1 MTTVAIDVPTQAPPQ
16 GRGVP
21 RWFRVNLWLHRW
33 TGLLAAPFFLVL
45 CLTGSILIFHEEID
59 YALGTVPGVER
70 PAGTREKPLAELV
83 QAARA
88 QAPGGKVMYVGMD
101 PDAPGRVMV
110 GMGPAGVTG
119 LEDTRPVFVNAYTGA
134 SAPPVAPRSTLTG
147 FVLELH
153 AQWFAGLPGQLFG
166 GLVALLTLV
175 SLVTGV
181 VVYAPHVRRLA
192 FGMIRRERGA
202 RIAQLDLHNLVGV
215 VVLGW
220 ATVVTVTGALLALAT
235 LLLAVWQ
242 SSELKEMTRADAT
255 DRPAAA
261 AFVSPDRALAAAA
274 RARPDRRAQFL
285 FYPGTDFSGPGH
297 YTALLYGTKSYNER
311 QFDVATIDAAT
322 GEVADVRAL
331 PSYLQAVVIS
341 EPLHFGD
348 YGGLPLKLL
357 WLASAWG
364 TLFIA
369 GNGAWL
375 WAKRRPG
382 RRRARAAAEPR
393 S

>member
-1 MTTVAIDVPTQAPPQ
+1 MMATVALPVSSEPAARA
-16 GRGVP
+16 RGVP
-21 RWFRVNLWLHRW
+21 RWFWVNLWLHRW

-45 CLTGSILIFHEEID
+45 CMTGSVLIFHEEID
-59 YALGTVPGVER
+59 HALGTVPGVER
-70 PAGTREKPLAELV
+70 PAGAREKPLAALV
-83 QAARA
+83 DAARA
-88 QAPGGKVMYVGMD
+88 QAPGQKVMYVGME

-110 GMGPAGVTG
+110 GLGPAGATG
-119 LEDTRPVFVNAYTGA
+119 LADTRPVFVNAYTGE

-147 FVLELH
+147 LALELH

-192 FGMIRRERGA
+192 FGMVRRGRGA
-202 RIAQLDLHNLVGV
+202 RMAQLDLHNLVGV

-220 ATVVTVTGALLALAT
+220 ALVVTATGVLLALAT

-242 SSELKEMTRADAT
+242 STELKDMTRAAGGE
-255 DRPAAA
+255 RAAA
-261 AFVSPDRALAAAA
+261 AVVAPDRALAAAA
-274 RARPDRRAQFL
+274 QVRPERRAQFL
-285 FYPGTDFSGPGH
+285 FYPGTDFSGPSH
-297 YTALLYGTKSYNER
+297 YTALLYGTQPYNER
-311 QFDVATIDAAT
+311 QFDVATIDAGT
-322 GEVADVRAL
+322 GEVAAVRSL
-331 PSYLQAVVIS
+331 PGYLQAVVIS

-375 WAKRRPG
+375 WWAKRSPKRRP
-382 RRRARAAAEPR
+382 RRTAGAEA
-393 S
+393 